1 LKAAGNGVLH
11 RTPCFL
17 FRCLHSLSRL
27 LLPTGLCFSD
37 ALPVAAHAANAAMAK
52 AERMI
57 IEMQHQQQEQ
67 QQQHQD
73 QHFIIAELQER
84 LNRALHAAATG

>member
-1 LKAAGNGVLH
+1 
-11 RTPCFL
+11 
-17 FRCLHSLSRL
+17 
-27 LLPTGLCFSD
+27 
-37 ALPVAAHAANAAMAK
+37 MAK

-73 QHFIIAELQER
+73 QHFIIAGLQER
-84 LNRALHAAATG
+84 LNRALQAAATGQMFTGCSAAAAAADSTHRIRMRRWFEAEY

>member
-57 IEMQHQQQEQ
+57 IEMQHQ
-67 QQQHQD
+67 D

-84 LNRALHAAATG
+84 LNRALHSASTG